1 MNRFTSVVAA
11 LAVASVATLSAAPAK
26 PANVEKY
33 GKPLTVKETTKI
45 SDIYANPDKF
55 QGKRVKVEG
64 SIVDVCTDEGCWIAL
79 TEKVTDKTPKD
90 LPILR
95 FKVDDGVIVFPTSVK
110 GKTAVAEGIIAVTK
124 AADGKVSILLKGE
137 GAEIK

>member
-1 MNRFTSVVAA
+1 MNRITEPVAVLAIASVV
-11 LAVASVATLSAAPAK
+11 TLSAA
-26 PANVEKY
+26 VEKF

-55 QGKRVKVEG
+55 QAKRVKVEG
-64 SIVDVCTDEGCWIAL
+64 SIVDVCTEEGCWIAL
-79 TEKVTDKTPKD
+79 TEKSSDKDAKPAQ
-90 LPILR
+90 LLR
-95 FKVDDGVIVFPTSVK
+95 FKVEDGVIVFPTSVK

-137 GAEIK
+137 GAEIQ